1 MRTPR
6 ESGGQ
11 RRRHGAL
18 GWAARLLVIAGL
30 ATLAWCGLLLADAY
44 VAQDIARQSLET
56 ITSVAAPE
64 RPFISAPATI
74 QTPPPIIGNGAA
86 IAALSIP
93 RVELSAVVLHGSD
106 EQTLR
111 RGPGHLEGT
120 AMPGHVGNVV
130 IAGHRDSF
138 FRPLRKV
145 RLGDDLF
152 LDTPH
157 GRLQY
162 RVTWLRVVQPRDLSV
177 IAPTD
182 DEVLTLITCYPFW
195 VLGNAPDRFVVR
207 ATRVGGAPAM
217 AVAQFAAATPPLE
230 SIAHPY
236 IEPAVATPGGSELT
250 VAKRSAPLDNETRIR
265 QAIERFRA
273 TYNARLISHNDHRP
287 GGLLEFRTCEVM
299 IDGNEAVAHCDA
311 TTESAERRIWTST
324 LQRTGGAWTI
334 KQIVSAD

>member
-1 MRTPR
+1 V
-6 ESGGQ
+6 
-11 RRRHGAL
+11 
-18 GWAARLLVIAGL
+18 ARLLVIAGIT
-30 ATLAWCGLLLADAY
+30 TLAWCGMLLADAY

-56 ITSVAAPE
+56 ISRVAAPGG
-64 RPFISAPATI
+64 PFIPAPATV
-74 QTPPPIIGNGAA
+74 QTPPPLIGNGVA

-120 AMPGHVGNVV
+120 AMPGHAGNVV

-152 LDTPH
+152 LDTPY

-182 DEVLTLITCYPFW
+182 EEVLTLITCYPFW
-195 VLGNAPDRFVVR
+195 LLGNAPDRFVVR
-207 ATRVGGAPAM
+207 ATRVGDAPSM
-217 AVAQFAAATPPLE
+217 AVAQLAPATPSLE
-230 SIAHPY
+230 SIADPDV
-236 IEPAVATPGGSELT
+236 EPAVAAPGESALT
-250 VAKRSAPLDNETRIR
+250 VAKRSAPPDNDTLIR
-265 QAIERFRA
+265 QAIERFRV
-273 TYNARLISHNDHRP
+273 TYNARLISRNDHRP

-299 IDGNEAVAHCDA
+299 IDGDQAVAHCG
-311 TTESAERRIWTST
+311 TTSESAEQHMWTSS

>member
-1 MRTPR
+1 M
-6 ESGGQ
+6 
-11 RRRHGAL
+11 
-18 GWAARLLVIAGL
+18 
-30 ATLAWCGLLLADAY
+30 ADGY
-44 VAQDIARQSLET
+44 VAQRLARQSLET
-56 ITSVAAPE
+56 ITSVAPPE
-64 RPFISAPATI
+64 PPFISAGTTI
-74 QTPPPIIGNGAA
+74 QTAPPIIGRGAA

-138 FRPLRKV
+138 FRPLRKI

-182 DEVLTLITCYPFW
+182 EEVLTLITCYPFW
-195 VLGNAPDRFVVR
+195 LLGNAPDRFVVR

-217 AVAQFAAATPPLE
+217 AVAQLASATPPLE
-230 SIAHPY
+230 SIADPY
-236 IEPAVATPGGSELT
+236 VEPAVATRDRS
-250 VAKRSAPLDNETRIR
+250 VAKRSALLDNETQIR
-265 QAIERFRA
+265 QAIERFRV
-273 TYNARLISHNDHRP
+273 TYNARLISRNDHRP
-287 GGLLEFRTCEVM
+287 GGLLEFRTCDVM
-299 IDGNEAVAHCDA
+299 IDGDEAVAHCGT
-311 TTESAERRIWTST
+311 TTESAERHIWTSS
-324 LQRTGGAWTI
+324 LQRTGGVWTI